1 VARQGEHELTSRTTF
16 NDSGRD
22 SGVETPLAEGGE
34 HSTPCTG
41 GLPAA
46 VATLNRSNP
55 VGASFESRHAER
67 VRREK
72 RNELSRMSRLTVDS
86 GQTLDQAP
94 VETDEPVEPTTN
106 AEVVFKGRNV
116 EIPEHFRIYVS
127 EKLARLERFDRTIYL
142 FDVELN
148 HERNRR
154 QRKSC
159 QRVEITAR
167 GRGPIVR
174 GEACADSFYAALESA
189 VVKLESRLRRGKDRR
204 KVHYGDKTPVSLAE
218 ATAAG
223 ARQAEKAFNTE
234 PAEPHEHDG
243 TASGHAP
250 GRVVR
255 TKEHQATPMSVD
267 DALYEMELVGHDF
280 FLFYDKHTERPS
292 VVYRR
297 HAYDYGLIRL
307 A

>member
-1 VARQGEHELTSRTTF
+1 
-16 NDSGRD
+16 
-22 SGVETPLAEGGE
+22 
-34 HSTPCTG
+34 
-41 GLPAA
+41 
-46 VATLNRSNP
+46 
-55 VGASFESRHAER
+55 
-67 VRREK
+67 
-72 RNELSRMSRLTVDS
+72 MDS
-86 GQTLDQAP
+86 GQVLDRAS
-94 VETDEPVEPTTN
+94 VGIDETMEPTDTAETT

-116 EIPEHFRIYVS
+116 EIPDHFRIYVS
-127 EKLARLERFDRTIYL
+127 QKLARLERFDRTIYL

-167 GRGPIVR
+167 GRGPVVR

-204 KVHYGDKTPVSLAE
+204 KVHYGDKTPVSLAQ
-218 ATAAG
+218 ATAAS
-223 ARQAEKAFNTE
+223 AAIPPPEQAFDHEAT
-234 PAEPHEHDG
+234 EPHEHEAVFLDRD
-243 TASGHAP
+243 HAP
-250 GRVVR
+250 GRIVR
-255 TKEHQATPMSVD
+255 TKEHEAKPMTVD
-267 DALYEMELVGHDF
+267 DALYEMELVGHNF
-280 FLFYDKHTERPS
+280 FLFYDKQTERPS

>member
-1 VARQGEHELTSRTTF
+1 
-16 NDSGRD
+16 
-22 SGVETPLAEGGE
+22 
-34 HSTPCTG
+34 
-41 GLPAA
+41 
-46 VATLNRSNP
+46 
-55 VGASFESRHAER
+55 
-67 VRREK
+67 
-72 RNELSRMSRLTVDS
+72 MSRLTVDS
-86 GQTLDQAP
+86 GQILQQPP
-94 VETDEPVEPTTN
+94 VAIDAQEPTAT
-106 AEVVFKGRNV
+106 AEIVFKGRNV
-116 EIPEHFRIYVS
+116 EIPDHFRIYVS
-127 EKLARLERFDRTIYL
+127 QKLARAERFDRTIYL
-142 FDVELN
+142 FDVELK

-167 GRGPIVR
+167 GRGPVVR

-189 VVKLESRLRRGKDRR
+189 VVRLESRLRRGKDRR
-204 KVHYGDKTPVSLAE
+204 KVHYGEKTPVSLAE
-218 ATAAG
+218 ATAIAPPP
-223 ARQAEKAFNTE
+223 EKSFNDADTV
-234 PAEPHEHDG
+234 EPHQPDVDNDHE
-243 TASGHAP
+243 P

-307 A
+307 S